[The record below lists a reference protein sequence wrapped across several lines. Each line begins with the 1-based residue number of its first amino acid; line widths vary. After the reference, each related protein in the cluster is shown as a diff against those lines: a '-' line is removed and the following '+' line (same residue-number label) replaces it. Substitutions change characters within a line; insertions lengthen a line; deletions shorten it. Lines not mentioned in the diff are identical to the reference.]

1 MLLFFDIDATLI
13 TTNRAGV
20 AAMTD
25 AGRDL
30 HGTAFSSDGLE
41 FAGRLDP
48 LIVRD
53 MLNRNGVAPTA
64 PAVAAFRDAYRRR
77 LELRLQDRSRCRALP
92 GVLDLLGALRRRR
105 AITLGLLTGNYA
117 DTGSMKL
124 RACGIEP
131 EWFAVR
137 VWGDDSPHEPPSRD
151 HLPGIGLSR
160 YADLRGARLDPGRAT
175 VIGDTPHDVAC
186 ARAHGCRSL
195 GVATGSFLADALR
208 DAGADHVV
216 RDLSDTESMLRWL
229 LA

>member
-1 MLLFFDIDATLI
+1 
-13 TTNRAGV
+13 
-20 AAMTD
+20 
-25 AGRDL
+25 
-30 HGTAFSSDGLE
+30 
-41 FAGRLDP
+41 
-48 LIVRD
+48 
-53 MLNRNGVAPTA
+53 VAPTA